1 MQKIPLLAAAL
12 LGAAFFV
19 WTTVSDGLD
28 WHFGQKQTDYYNLL
42 VDGFLAGQLSLKQEV
57 PAALLQCADPYD
69 PAQRPAGLALHDAS
83 LYQGKYYIYY
93 GVVPT
98 ALLLLPFRLLTG
110 VALPVAAA
118 VLLLVGLTYGTS
130 LWLLAEWRRRFFPG
144 GGPGMQFLLG
154 LALGTASCLPLLL
167 RRHSMYELPI
177 ASAACCN
184 MAALLFLT
192 RALSET
198 RRRAINLAACSL
210 AWGLAIG
217 SRPTYLLAPLGLL
230 VTAAIL
236 AKEERAAGGAQ
247 PRRTGQ
253 IMLAAVLP
261 IAVVGCLLALYNYLR
276 FGDPTEFGV
285 RYILSGVHETEIQ
298 HFRLRYGPINIW
310 GYFLSAG
317 TWSRYFPFFTAAA
330 LPAHLPY
337 QYYAMDFPF
346 GLLPQVPFIGL
357 AAGLVFAG
365 RTGAAGAER
374 RTLRRLV
381 LVLAWTATAVIGMI
395 VCFYA
400 ATARYLGDMAPTLTL
415 MACLGT
421 MALLERAR
429 QTGSR
434 FKMLATKVV
443 VTALV
448 AFSVCCVA
456 VASILIYDRL
466 RTFNPAQYLRLARV
480 ANAPV
485 HFLERLIAQP
495 QGALAVEFG
504 LSGGDSSPAP
514 ELLVATGS
522 ARDWDRLY
530 VLCPDAQHLQLSFE
544 HKGADPYRSD
554 VLAIDRS
561 ARHRLRISMGPLY
574 PPETHP
580 FFSRGQANYAH
591 RLFRLLCIELDGR
604 VVLSRRQPFYEDVR
618 GHVTLGGKGTATPFS
633 GIIYSATREPL
644 DWSALDWVRQAYDK
658 LPTLLPDQNGS
669 LQLKVRFTAQAP
681 DGQREPLVVSGIT
694 GLGDFLSV
702 EYLGVGTLRL
712 CFDHWGQ
719 KTEFSEAIPY
729 QPGVPCQIEI
739 QHPAYAAKGGGGLAQ
754 KQLLRV
760 TIDHRLV
767 WQTEI
772 PLYPMEPGQVYV
784 GYNPLGGGVCTAA
797 FRGVLLP
804 GR

>member
-1 MQKIPLLAAAL
+1 MQKIPLLAAAFL
-12 LGAAFFV
+12 CAAFFV
-19 WTTVSDGLD
+19 WTTVSDGLT
-28 WHFGQKQTDYYNLL
+28 WHFGQRQTDYYNLL
-42 VDGFLAGQLSLKQEV
+42 VDGFLDGHLSLKQEV

-69 PAQRPAGLALHDAS
+69 PAQRPPGVALHDAS

-98 ALLLLPFRLLTG
+98 ALLMLPFRLLTG
-110 VALPVAAA
+110 IGLPVAAA
-118 VLLLVGLTYGTS
+118 VLLLVGLAYGTS

-144 GGPGMQFLLG
+144 CSPGMQFLLG
-154 LALGTASCLPLLL
+154 LAMGMAACFPLLL

-177 ASAACCN
+177 ASGAFCN

-192 RALSET
+192 RALSES
-198 RRRAINLAACSL
+198 RRRVANLAACSL

-217 SRPTYLLAPLGLL
+217 SRPTYILAPLGLL

-236 AKEERAAGGAQ
+236 AREERAGSGAQ

-285 RYILSGVHETEIQ
+285 RYILSGVHETEIE
-298 HFRLRYGPINIW
+298 HFRLRYVPINIW

-317 TWSRYFPFFTAAA
+317 TWGRYFPFFTPAA
-330 LPAHLPY
+330 LPAHLPH
-337 QYYAMDFPF
+337 QYYPMDFPF

-357 AAGLVFAG
+357 AVGLVFAW
-365 RTGAAGAER
+365 RTGAAEAER

-381 LVLAWTATAVIGMI
+381 LVLAWTATAVSGI
-395 VCFYA
+395 VLCFYA
-400 ATARYLGDMAPTLTL
+400 AAARYLGDMAPTLTL

-421 MALLERAR
+421 MALVERAR

-443 VTALV
+443 VTVLV
-448 AFSVCCVA
+448 AFSVCGVA
-456 VASILIYDRL
+456 AASLLIYDRL
-466 RTFNPAQYLRLARV
+466 RTFNPEQYLRLARA
-480 ANAPV
+480 ANAPG
-485 HFLERLIAQP
+485 HFLEQLIAQP
-495 QGALAVEFG
+495 QGALAVEFRLPG
-504 LSGGDSSPAP
+504 KASGPAP
-514 ELLVATGS
+514 ELLVATGT
-522 ARDWDRLY
+522 AREWDRLY
-530 VLCPDAQHLQLSFE
+530 VICPDAQHLQLSFE
-544 HKGADPYRSD
+544 HKGADPYQSE
-554 VLAIDRS
+554 VLAVDRL
-561 ARHRLRISMGPLY
+561 ARHRLRISLGTLY

-580 FFSRGQANYAH
+580 FFSRGHANYAH
-591 RLFRLLCIELDGR
+591 LLFHLLCVELDGR
-604 VVLSRRQPFYEDVR
+604 VILVRRQPFYEDAR
-618 GHVTLGGKGTATPFS
+618 GHVALGGKGTDMPFS
-633 GIIYSATREPL
+633 GIICSATREPL

-669 LQLKVRFTAQAP
+669 LQLKVRFTAQAL
-681 DGQREPLVVSGIT
+681 DGQREPLVVSGTT
-694 GLGDFLSV
+694 GRGDFLSV
-702 EYLGVGTLRL
+702 EYLGAGTLRL

-719 KTEFSEAIPY
+719 KAEFSAAIPY
-729 QPGVPCQIEI
+729 QPGVTYEMEI
-739 QHPAYAAKGGGGLAQ
+739 QHPAYAAQGGGGLAQ

-772 PLYPMEPGQVYV
+772 PLYPIEPDQVYV
-784 GYNPLGGGVCTAA
+784 GYNPLGGAVCTAA

-804 GR
+804 GS

>member
-12 LGAAFFV
+12 LCAAFFV
-19 WTTVSDGLD
+19 WTTVSDSLD
-28 WHFGQKQTDYYNLL
+28 WHFGQRQTDYYNLL
-42 VDGFLAGQLSLKQEV
+42 VDGFLDGHLSLKQEV

-69 PAQRPAGLALHDAS
+69 PAKRPVGVALHDAS

-93 GVVPT
+93 GVVPI

-130 LWLLAEWRRRFFPG
+130 LWLLAEWRRRFFPRC
-144 GGPGMQFLLG
+144 GPGMQFLLG

-167 RRHSMYELPI
+167 RRHGMYELPI
-177 ASAACCN
+177 ASAAFCN
-184 MAALLFLT
+184 LAALLFLT

-198 RRRAINLAACSL
+198 RWRVANLAASSV

-217 SRPTYLLAPLGLL
+217 SRPTYILAPLGLL

-236 AKEERAAGGAQ
+236 AKEERGARGAQ
-247 PRRTGQ
+247 PRRSRQ

-261 IAVVGCLLALYNYLR
+261 IAVVGSLLALYNYLR

-285 RYILSGVHETEIQ
+285 RYILSGVHETQIE
-298 HFRLRYGPINIW
+298 HFRLRYVPINIW

-317 TWSRYFPFFTAAA
+317 TWSRYFPFFAPAA

-357 AAGLVFAG
+357 AAGLLFAA
-365 RTGAAGAER
+365 RTGAAEAER
-374 RTLRRLV
+374 RTVRRLV
-381 LVLAWTATAVIGMI
+381 LVLTWTATAVIGVI

-400 ATARYLGDMAPTLTL
+400 AAARYLGDMAPTLTL
-415 MACLGT
+415 MAVLGT
-421 MALLERAR
+421 LALLERAR

-434 FKMLATKVV
+434 FKLQAAKVV
-443 VTALV
+443 VTALI
-448 AFSVCCVA
+448 ALSVGGVA
-456 VASILIYDRL
+456 VASMLIYGRL
-466 RTFNPAQYLRLARV
+466 RDFNPALQSRLART

-495 QGALAVEFG
+495 QGDLALEFG
-504 LSGGDSSPAP
+504 LPRENARPAP

-522 ARDWDRLY
+522 AGEWDRLY
-530 VLCPDAQHLQLSFE
+530 AICPDAQHLQLSFE

-554 VLAIDRS
+554 VLVVDRA
-561 ARHRLRISMGPLY
+561 ARHRLRISLGPLY

-580 FFSRGQANYAH
+580 FFSRGQANYA
-591 RLFRLLCIELDGR
+591 RILFRTLCVELDGR
-604 VVLSRRQPFYEDVR
+604 VVLARRQPFYEDGR
-618 GHVTLGGKGTATPFS
+618 GHFMLGGNDTDPPFS

-644 DWSALDWVRQAYDK
+644 DEHALAWVRQAYDK

-669 LQLKVRFTAQAP
+669 LHLKVQFTAQVP
-681 DGQREPLVVSGIT
+681 DGPREPLVVSGNT
-694 GLGDFLSV
+694 GRGDLLSV
-702 EYLGVGTLRL
+702 DYLGAGKLRL
-712 CFDHWGQ
+712 CLDHWGQ
-719 KTEFSEAIPY
+719 KAEFSEAIPY
-729 QPGVPCQIEI
+729 QPGVTYAIEI
-739 QHPAYAAKGGGGLAQ
+739 QHPEYAARGAGGLAQ
-754 KQLLRV
+754 AQPLRV
-760 TIDHRLV
+760 TIDYRLV
-767 WQTEI
+767 WEMPI
-772 PLYPMEPGQVYV
+772 RLYPIEPDQVYV
-784 GYNPLGGGVCTAA
+784 GYNPLGGGACTAA
-797 FRGVLLP
+797 FRGVILP